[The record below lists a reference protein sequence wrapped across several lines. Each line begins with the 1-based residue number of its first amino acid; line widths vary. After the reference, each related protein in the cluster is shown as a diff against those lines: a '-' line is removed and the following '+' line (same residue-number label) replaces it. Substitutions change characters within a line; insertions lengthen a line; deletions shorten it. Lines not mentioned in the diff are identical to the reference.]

1 MKKRIFSFT
10 THREFNIPSYQ
21 QNKDFNRDDGD
32 KSRTENRSKQLASY
46 LPNKNHCYTYRE
58 YIRGGRVRG
67 RFDSFMNISHEESN
81 RSMKYDLDTNVLPF
95 DKAYPETKVNT
106 SDSCPVKE
114 SQYLYMKYS
123 SEIIDTRGKNYAI
136 FEKPA
141 TEVIELSDIEL
152 LIEGDFSIERYFLN
166 TDYLP
171 FYNLI
176 DRISAIEKKFWS
188 QIRENLIMEYLA
200 RKIIESV
207 MKYDFCK
214 QNSPLL
220 SYFPSIVH
228 IKYFIRNII
237 FKDINLVEDSCL
249 WILLLRAIESL
260 CNLQPNEVIN
270 NIKDKGIEAV
280 DIYKDF
286 DVYYRLQSK
295 NGVNG
300 EKIVSFWSTMWNKNE
315 DKVTYDENFIPFADT
330 QTDTETYST
339 NHPLFIDDLNL
350 LAKDISILSAI
361 TDEAKEFLKV
371 QNNKKIH
378 LALIKGFLKVKYRLV
393 EEVTKKSLEEAQLAK
408 LYNEI
413 KKRKLHSK
421 LYNAR
426 KNELVSVIDSS
437 RWLRDGILGHEMKQ
451 CSAISRI
458 EKYSGEQMVCVNTA
472 GSLVRL

>member
-1 MKKRIFSFT
+1 MKKRILCFIFFIKICIFFANNMAERRNYSQSEHNVCIENRCKSKFLYNRKEYLDENRAFT

-67 RFDSFMNISHEESN
+67 RGKFDHDLREELDRRFDSFMNISHEESN

-123 SEIIDTRGKNYAI
+123 SEIIDTRSKNYAI

-286 DVYYRLQSK
+286 DVYY
-295 NGVNG
+295 V
-300 EKIVSFWSTMWNKNE
+300 
-315 DKVTYDENFIPFADT
+315 DKDAFLGLK
-330 QTDTETYST
+330 
-339 NHPLFIDDLNL
+339 PL
-350 LAKDISILSAI
+350 
-361 TDEAKEFLKV
+361 
-371 QNNKKIH
+371 
-378 LALIKGFLKVKYRLV
+378 Y
-393 EEVTKKSLEEAQLAK
+393 
-408 LYNEI
+408 
-413 KKRKLHSK
+413 
-421 LYNAR
+421 
-426 KNELVSVIDSS
+426 
-437 RWLRDGILGHEMKQ
+437 
-451 CSAISRI
+451 
-458 EKYSGEQMVCVNTA
+458 
-472 GSLVRL
+472 

>member
-1 MKKRIFSFT
+1 
-10 THREFNIPSYQ
+10 
-21 QNKDFNRDDGD
+21 
-32 KSRTENRSKQLASY
+32 
-46 LPNKNHCYTYRE
+46 
-58 YIRGGRVRG
+58 
-67 RFDSFMNISHEESN
+67 MNISHEESN

-95 DKAYPETKVNT
+95 NKAYPETKGFLNT

-114 SQYLYMKYS
+114 SQYLDMKYF

-237 FKDINLVEDSCL
+237 FKDINFVEDSCL

-286 DVYYRLQSK
+286 DVYYVDKDAFLGLKPENIKNEKIKFVDSQNNNAKRIKLCKVGTSPVCLVESIPSSSHIDVFKRLTQNEAQKEIRQEKKEERRRIATYFTESCLSERLQSK

-315 DKVTYDENFIPFADT
+315 DKVTYDENFIPFALT
-330 QTDTETYST
+330 CRIPKST
-339 NHPLFIDDLNL
+339 PLKGFDYRLMTCMSNMYHLRKRFVTKVVPIESIEER
-350 LAKDISILSAI
+350 AK
-361 TDEAKEFLKV
+361 AKEKYLLNISLNKEYR
-371 QNNKKIH
+371 NN
-378 LALIKGFLKVKYRLV
+378 
-393 EEVTKKSLEEAQLAK
+393 
-408 LYNEI
+408 
-413 KKRKLHSK
+413 RK
-421 LYNAR
+421 A
-426 KNELVSVIDSS
+426 
-437 RWLRDGILGHEMKQ
+437 M
-451 CSAISRI
+451 
-458 EKYSGEQMVCVNTA
+458 
-472 GSLVRL
+472 